1 MPSAF
6 VFDVVDNNF
15 ALRFVTQNV
24 LNVADVLPPPP
35 VIRHRSENVV
45 LQVFRSVGAPLDNLD
60 SVRVAEITR
69 VVATKLWKITH
80 LTPCILV
87 AS

>member
-6 VFDVVDNNF
+6 VFDVMDNSF

-24 LNVADVLPPPP
+24 LNVVDVLLPPP
-35 VIRHRSENVV
+35 VIRHKSENVV
-45 LQVFRSVGAPLDNLD
+45 LQVFRSVDAPLNNLD
-60 SVRVAEITR
+60 SVQMAEITR
-69 VVATKLWKITH
+69 VVPTKLWKITH
-80 LTPCILV
+80 FTPCILV

>member
-6 VFDVVDNNF
+6 VFDVMDNSF

-35 VIRHRSENVV
+35 VIRHKPENVV
-45 LQVFRSVGAPLDNLD
+45 LQVFRSIDAPLNNLD

-87 AS
+87 TC